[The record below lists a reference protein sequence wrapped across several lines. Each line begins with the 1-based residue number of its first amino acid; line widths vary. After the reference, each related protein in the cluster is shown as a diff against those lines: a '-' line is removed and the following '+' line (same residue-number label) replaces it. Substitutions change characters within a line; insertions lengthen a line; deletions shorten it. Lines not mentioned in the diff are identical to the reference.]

1 MGEIKSWWLRAA
13 FTRKPAPSDTR
24 PMLARLFTSLRLV
37 VKGSLKK
44 GITYIG
50 VKGGADF

>member
-1 MGEIKSWWLRAA
+1 MKGWWLRAA
-13 FTRKPAPSDTR
+13 FTPKPPPSDTR
-24 PMLARLFTSLRLV
+24 PFLARLLSSIRLV

-50 VKGGADF
+50 VRGGTDF

>member
-1 MGEIKSWWLRAA
+1 VKPWWLRAA

-24 PMLARLFTSLRLV
+24 PFFTRLFTSIRLV
-37 VKGSLKK
+37 VKGTCKK

-50 VKGGADF
+50 VRGGTDF